1 MSTTVFLDHAA
12 KLGFTERPS
21 SNGSTIARLELP
33 DNSTIRNIEC
43 ACIRYDNSVMFTYV
57 FEDSTKYVNV
67 TQSRFLDITK
77 EMIDAAVQ
85 ELVAS
90 DVAAKKLL
98 VAIQVHQATVFT
110 KVFRHLDPDQ
120 VASMEAVLDS

>member
-67 TQSRFLDITK
+67 TQARFLDITK
-77 EMIDAAVQ
+77 EIMDVTVQ
-85 ELVAS
+85 ELVAANAS
-90 DVAAKKLL
+90 AQTLL
-98 VAIQVHQATVFT
+98 LAIQIHQATVYT
-110 KVFRHLDPDQ
+110 NVFRHLDPDQ
-120 VASMEAVLDS
+120 VAMMEAVLDA